1 MGPLDC
7 GSFFCALGF
16 DPLGDPYILWLDTAT
31 TGWHHSSEQKEK
43 VQGNQET
50 ELRRPPMDNLKNYG
64 LTGYTASGFDA
75 MESFIRAFRLCDHH
89 QLCVGTLCRS
99 GRHQS
104 RPAKTRSRPVNSI
117 KFKSLRDRAT
127 SGHESAMALTRN
139 QSPMYDERT
148 FEYAS
153 IPNRSWSTT

>member
-16 DPLGDPYILWLDTAT
+16 DPRGAPPTSCGLTRLQPAGIIAVNKKRKHREPGNRAT
-31 TGWHHSSEQKEK
+31 KT
-43 VQGNQET
+43 T
-50 ELRRPPMDNLKNYG
+50 MDNLQNYG
-64 LTGYTASGFDA
+64 LTGYTQLRGFDA
-75 MESFIRAFRLCDHH
+75 IELNLSSAPFASVTHH
-89 QLCVGTLCRS
+89 QLCVGTLCRF

-104 RPAKTRSRPVNSI
+104 RARKLGSRPVNSI

-153 IPNRSWSTT
+153 IPNRN